1 MRVWKLFEEENA
13 AIEERYKLSMERIAA
28 MRREETTA
36 EPYRSYFHS
45 MAAFV
50 GMIEELI
57 GELQGGALEKASQE
71 RLEQWNRRLY
81 EDVAGEA
88 YGNSYANPAVA
99 AERLGDAM
107 GPMLSY
113 LYTELRGDIVYAFEQ
128 RLVDITVGNELLI
141 QIYNLFEEEE
151 PAPEEV
157 RQILYWWNSDYNDVF
172 LTYRVREQLDP
183 TLSFAQDI
191 ICGEDLSNPRYLYL
205 FGEYIT
211 ASETGTSQYLA
222 SLSQGEIDAMAATF
236 TEGYRI
242 GFEVAGKPLKKKKT
256 VNIRWRLG
264 FERLVRA
271 AIKNFQAMGLAPV
284 LYREPLHSLLRRP
297 QSNPGYSSAGPNRQ
311 YWYDHKGDD
320 ALYLDKKLVER
331 KLGVLRAAYEE
342 YRELAATH
350 AGPAVM
356 EVFGEEEFV
365 PHICP
370 QALSP
375 SEKQR
380 QLQVQYSSESGRL
393 VNAYIPGEER
403 SFTIIAYPLPEIG
416 PKYQEIFGETVKI
429 NTLDYKLYQ
438 QIQQCLID
446 ALDQGVRVHIK
457 GGNGNRTDLWVQL
470 QELSE
475 PEKETLFENCVADVN
490 IPVGEVFTS
499 PRLAG
504 TNGLLH
510 VSQVYLHDLNY
521 VNLEIHL
528 EDGRTKDYNCSNFSS
543 EEENKAYIRE
553 HVLYHHESLP
563 LGEFAIGTNT
573 TAYVMARRYGIGDKL
588 PILIAEKMGPH
599 FALGDTCFSWEED
612 VPTWNPDGKQ
622 MMAKENECS
631 RLRGED
637 PGKAYFNCHTDITI
651 PYDELEYIRVQLRD
665 GSEISII
672 EKGRF
677 VLPGTEELNRPLEEF
692 DLG

>member
-1 MRVWKLFEEENA
+1 MKVWKLFEEENR
-13 AIEERYKLSMERIAA
+13 AIGERYELSVERIGA
-28 MRREETTA
+28 MGQEETTK
-36 EPYRSYFHS
+36 EPYRSYFRS

-50 GMIEELI
+50 GMIEELVREI
-57 GELQGGALEKASQE
+57 QNGVLENGDLKKLA
-71 RLEQWNRRLY
+71 QWNRRLY
-81 EDVAGEA
+81 EDVAGDA
-88 YGNSYANPAVA
+88 YENSYANPAVA
-99 AERLGDAM
+99 AERLGETF

-113 LYTELRGDIVYAFEQ
+113 LYTELRGAIVYAFEQ
-128 RLVDITVGNELLI
+128 RLTDITIGNELLI
-141 QIYNLFEEEE
+141 QIYNLFEEGE
-151 PAPEEV
+151 PRPEEL
-157 RQILYWWNSDYNDVF
+157 RQILYWWNSDYSDIF

-183 TLSFAQDI
+183 SLSFAWDI

-211 ASETGTSQYLA
+211 ASELGTSQYLA
-222 SLSQGEIDAMAATF
+222 SLPQKDIDAMAATF
-236 TEGYRI
+236 VEGYRM
-242 GFEVAGKPLKKKKT
+242 GFQVAGKPLEKKKT

-264 FERLVRA
+264 FERLVKA
-271 AIKNFQAMGLAPV
+271 SIENFRSMGLSPI
-284 LYREPLHSLLRRP
+284 LYREPQHSLLRRP

-342 YRELAATH
+342 YRELAAVY

-365 PHICP
+365 PRTCP
-370 QALSP
+370 QALKP

-380 QLQVQYSSESGRL
+380 QLQIQYSSESGRL
-393 VNAYIPGEER
+393 TNTYIPGEER

-416 PKYQEIFGETVKI
+416 PDYRGIFQETVKI
-429 NTLDYKLYQ
+429 NTLDYTLYQ
-438 QIQQCLID
+438 RIQQCLID
-446 ALDQGVRVHIK
+446 ALDQGTCVHIK
-457 GGNGNRTDLWVQL
+457 GGNGNRTDLLVQL
-470 QELSE
+470 QELSH

-499 PRLAG
+499 PQLTG
-504 TNGLLH
+504 TSGILH
-510 VSQVYLHDLNY
+510 VSQVYLHGLNY
-521 VNLEIHL
+521 VNLEIRL
-528 EDGRTKDYNCSNFSS
+528 ENGKTVDYTCRNFPS
-543 EEENKAYIRE
+543 EEEKRAYIRE
-553 HVLYHHESLP
+553 HVLFHHESLP

-573 TAYVMARRYGIGDKL
+573 TAYVMAKRYGIADKL

-599 FALGDTCFSWEED
+599 FALGDTCYSWEED

-651 PYDELEYIRVQLRD
+651 PYDELEYIRVRLRD
-665 GSEISII
+665 GREISII

-677 VLPGTEELNRPLEEF
+677 VLAGTEELNRAFEEE
-692 DLG
+692 

>member
-1 MRVWKLFEEENA
+1 MKVWKLFEEENR
-13 AIEERYKLSMERIAA
+13 AIGERYELSVERIGA
-28 MRREETTA
+28 MGQEETTK
-36 EPYRSYFHS
+36 EPYRSYFRS

-50 GMIEELI
+50 GMIEELVREI
-57 GELQGGALEKASQE
+57 QNGVLENGDLKKLA
-71 RLEQWNRRLY
+71 QWNRRLY
-81 EDVAGEA
+81 EDVAGDA
-88 YGNSYANPAVA
+88 YENSYANPAVA
-99 AERLGDAM
+99 AERLGETF

-113 LYTELRGDIVYAFEQ
+113 LYTELRGAIVYAFEQ
-128 RLVDITVGNELLI
+128 RLTDITIGNELLI
-141 QIYNLFEEEE
+141 QIYNLFEEGE
-151 PAPEEV
+151 PRPEEL
-157 RQILYWWNSDYNDVF
+157 RQILYWWNSDYSDIF

-183 TLSFAQDI
+183 SLSFAWDI

-211 ASETGTSQYLA
+211 ASELGTSQYLA
-222 SLSQGEIDAMAATF
+222 SLPQKDIDAMAATF
-236 TEGYRI
+236 VEGYRM
-242 GFEVAGKPLKKKKT
+242 GFQVAGKPLEKKKT

-264 FERLVRA
+264 FERLVKA
-271 AIKNFQAMGLAPV
+271 SIENFRSMGLSPI
-284 LYREPLHSLLRRP
+284 LYREPQHSLLRRP

-342 YRELAATH
+342 YRELAAVY

-365 PHICP
+365 PRTCP
-370 QALSP
+370 QALKP

-380 QLQVQYSSESGRL
+380 QLQIQYSSESGRL
-393 VNAYIPGEER
+393 TNTYIPGEER

-416 PKYQEIFGETVKI
+416 PDYRGIFQETVKI
-429 NTLDYKLYQ
+429 NTLDYTLYQ
-438 QIQQCLID
+438 RIQQCLID
-446 ALDQGVRVHIK
+446 ALDQGTCVHIK
-457 GGNGNRTDLWVQL
+457 GGNGNRTDLLVQL
-470 QELSE
+470 QELSH

-499 PRLAG
+499 PRLTG
-504 TNGLLH
+504 TSGILH
-510 VSQVYLHDLNY
+510 VSQVYLHGLNY
-521 VNLEIHL
+521 VNLEIRL
-528 EDGRTKDYNCSNFSS
+528 ENGKTVDYTCRNFPS
-543 EEENKAYIRE
+543 EEEKRAYIRE
-553 HVLYHHESLP
+553 HVLFHHESLP

-573 TAYVMARRYGIGDKL
+573 TAYVMAKRYGIADKL

-599 FALGDTCFSWEED
+599 FALGDTCYSWEED

-651 PYDELEYIRVQLRD
+651 PYDELEYIRVRLRD
-665 GSEISII
+665 GREISII

-677 VLPGTEELNRPLEEF
+677 VLAGTEELNRAFEEE
-692 DLG
+692 